1 MKIEMLPI
9 ERAIEEFEEQRKL
22 NFFDNFLD
30 SKAHGDILVY
40 RGDLSHQ
47 GNLSIAQLNPEN
59 LPSVDG
65 IIIDGNLSA
74 TGNISN
80 YIHVVKNRQD
90 CGLELLVTGSITAQN
105 LISTNATVYV
115 HQDLT
120 AQVIYLFYDNG
131 SSLLQVDGI
140 LRAKAL
146 LINDE
151 HRWNL
156 DECYIQHDFDLYDCD
171 YAEIC
176 EVFIDAVIGD
186 EDTKIE
192 HDQLIAAL
200 ENGVDI
206 FR

>member
-1 MKIEMLPI
+1 
-9 ERAIEEFEEQRKL
+9 
-22 NFFDNFLD
+22 
-30 SKAHGDILVY
+30 
-40 RGDLSHQ
+40 
-47 GNLSIAQLNPEN
+47 
-59 LPSVDG
+59 
-65 IIIDGNLSA
+65 
-74 TGNISN
+74 
-80 YIHVVKNRQD
+80 VVKNLRD
-90 CGLELLVTGSITAQN
+90 CGVELLVTGSMNAHN

-151 HRWNL
+151 HNWNI
-156 DECYIQHDFDLYDCD
+156 DECYIQHDFDLYHCD

-176 EVFIDAVIGD
+176 EVFIDALIGD
-186 EDTKIE
+186 DDTKLE
-192 HDQLIAAL
+192 HGLLISAL
-200 ENGVDI
+200 ENGVNI